1 MNYSN
6 LNIHKRIKSVI
17 VVQHFV
23 QNTLN
28 CVLFLVYFATY
39 VGLRSVEM
47 VKTEELEWIWNK
59 AAVAYSRQ
67 FPTTNSAFSK
77 GTEENHKNLSDI
89 KHTRNYEWTQP
100 YNLLTSLFAT
110 CSC

>member
-17 VVQHFV
+17 VVQLFV

-47 VKTEELEWIWNK
+47 VKTEELERILEQGG
-59 AAVAYSRQ
+59 R
-67 FPTTNSAFSK
+67 
-77 GTEENHKNLSDI
+77 G
-89 KHTRNYEWTQP
+89 
-100 YNLLTSLFAT
+100 LLQVMPHY
-110 CSC
+110 